1 MVKYDFH
8 ITGYSRKKYHIDESL
23 FSIEGKIIITTPYQA
38 RLLSDNIN
46 TIRKS
51 EGKADQQVT
60 PGQVNGLGL
69 LHEIFHFMIN
79 YYEVNVNPGVF
90 TRSINYLKSK
100 FKDDLDKI
108 LLEFVNEFPS
118 MQVYKNEMTPGDYL
132 NGFTG
137 SKSNKEI
144 ILEEIILLSIENI
157 NPATILLKELYDDSG
172 LAKKTPYL
180 NLLDETENFFLKE
193 KPIGSDN
200 LPLISFL
207 KHPILSSPNSLDG
220 QLSFILNKWG
230 IFVYDKFNKRILS
243 GKDLIYEDAKLF
255 LHHGGGEKGTPP
267 VPSYEFDRDYFERL
281 RAKLAAGLKLTDDES
296 RFYYAET
303 EQFTADIE
311 WMPKVVMIAKNAY
324 VWMHQL
330 SKKYQREIKH
340 LDQIPDEELNILA
353 EWNFTALWL
362 IGIWERSTA
371 SKKIKILMGNPEAA
385 SSAYSLFDY
394 VIAWDLGGEDA
405 FLNLKH
411 RAWERGIRLASDMVP
426 NHTGIFSKW
435 VIEKPDYFIQANH
448 TPYPSYQFHGPNL
461 SDDER
466 VQVRIEDK
474 YYSRQDAAVVFQRVD
489 SYTGDVRYIY
499 HGNDGTNMP
508 WNDTAQLNLLNPE
521 VRESLIQT
529 IMHVARK
536 TPIIRFDA
544 AMTLSKKHYQR
555 LWFPQPGL
563 GGGVPSRS
571 DYSMSRSAF
580 DEAMPVEFWREVV
593 DRINS
598 ELPNTLLL
606 AEAFWLMEGYFVRTL
621 GMHRVYN
628 SAFMHMLMKEENEK
642 YKLLIKNT
650 LEFNPEILKRYVN
663 FMSNPDEETAI
674 NQFGGGDKY
683 FGIAL
688 LMCTLPGLPMF
699 AHGQIEGFSEKYGME
714 YQRSY
719 YDESVNEHLAWRHVT
734 EIFPLLK
741 KRYIFSQVY
750 NFELYDLLDDFGNMN
765 DNVIAYSNNVDGERS
780 LIIYNNSYTEAKGT
794 INYTANKINSS
805 GNISNKKLSDAMGIR
820 GEQNV
825 YYIYRDHRSNLEY
838 IRSGSDLCDSG
849 LYIVLGGYQY
859 NALLDFREVYD
870 YSGTYYQINN
880 FLNGRGVPSVENAKN
895 ELHLSGVHL
904 SLRKLLSPDILYK
917 FDSLLTEEKMDKTE
931 INEILS
937 IISGDVNYFLNELN
951 RIKYVPFNNQEIL
964 KKVEEDIS
972 DSRIYLS
979 VLREIDSLDNKPEW
993 FDKSVLSI
1001 TIFGENGKSM
1011 NRSLLLPIIVLRN
1024 LSHYEIN
1031 DLPGTGNLIDKL
1043 MMDRIFFEVFAGKG
1057 ADHEDIGKKIFI
1069 SRAIIKDDIPDNK
1082 NADKFL
1088 DNIASHYESAD
1099 FIGLHEFEGKRYFN
1113 KENFESYLDWQLTFS
1128 GIEALKELNMK
1139 SSKSKNTK
1147 SDAKRITNKLRSFYD
1162 YYSSLKVASYE
1173 AGYEFDK
1180 TKKLLNE
1187 EPKSIEIGINKKAV
1201 KKRTAL
1207 NKIKSKIDDI
1217 KKKSETKKKVKI
1229 TRKADKK
1236 KISETRKKAKI
1247 TKKADKKNIS
1257 DTKKIAKITRK
1268 ADKKKISEIKKKAKI
1283 TKKAVKKIKSNK
1295 IEKNDAKR
1303 KKR

>member
-8 ITGYSRKKYHIDESL
+8 ITGYSRKKYQIDESL

-46 TIRKS
+46 TIRKY

-69 LHEIFHFMIN
+69 LHEIFHYMIR
-79 YYEVNVNPGVF
+79 YYEEKVNPGVF
-90 TRSINYLKSK
+90 SRSMNYLKSR
-100 FKDDLDKI
+100 FKDDLDRI

-118 MQVYKNEMTPGDYL
+118 MQVYKNEMTPEDYL
-132 NGFTG
+132 NGLTG

-157 NPATILLKELYDDSG
+157 NPATVLLKELYDDSG
-172 LAKKTPYL
+172 IAKKTPYL

-193 KPIGSDN
+193 KPIGADN

-207 KHPILSSPNSLDG
+207 KHPILSSPNSIDG
-220 QLSFILNKWG
+220 QLTFILNKWG
-230 IFVYDKFNKRILS
+230 IFVYDKFYKRILS
-243 GKDLIYEDAKLF
+243 GKDLIYEDSKLF
-255 LHHGGGEKGTPP
+255 IHHGGEKGTPP
-267 VPSYEFDRDYFERL
+267 VPSYEFDKDYFERL
-281 RAKLAAGLKLTDDES
+281 RAKLAAGLKLTDEES

-303 EQFTADIE
+303 EQFTADID
-311 WMPKVVMIAKNAY
+311 WMPKVVMIAKNVY

-353 EWNFTALWL
+353 GWNFTALWL
-362 IGIWERSTA
+362 IGIWERSSA

-426 NHTGIFSKW
+426 NHTGIYSKW
-435 VIEKPDYFIQANH
+435 VVEKPDYFIQADH

-489 SYTGDVRYIY
+489 SYTGDVRYFY

-563 GGGVPSRS
+563 GGAVPSRS

-674 NQFGGGDKY
+674 NQFGSGDKY
-683 FGIAL
+683 IGIAL

-719 YDESVNEHLAWRHVT
+719 YDEHVNEHLVWRHVT
-734 EIFPLLK
+734 EIFPLIK

-750 NFELYDLLDDFGNMN
+750 NFELYDLIDDFGNMN
-765 DNVIAYSNNVDGERS
+765 DNVLAYSNNVDGERS

-838 IRSGSDLCDSG
+838 IRAGNDICDSG
-849 LYIVLGGYQY
+849 LYIILGGYQY
-859 NALLDFREVYD
+859 NTFLDFREVYD
-870 YSGTYYQINN
+870 YSGSYYQINN
-880 FLNGRGVPSVENAKN
+880 FLNGRGVPSIENAKN

-904 SLRKLLSPDILYK
+904 SFRKLLSPDILYK
-917 FDSLLTEEKMDKTE
+917 FDTLLTEEKMDKSE
-931 INEILS
+931 IKEIFS
-937 IISGDVNYFLNELN
+937 GISADVNYVINELN
-951 RIKYVPFNNQEIL
+951 HIKYVPVNNEEIL
-964 KKVEEDIS
+964 KKIEEDINS
-972 DSRIYLS
+972 SRTFLS
-979 VLREIDSLDNKPEW
+979 SLREIDSLDNKPDW
-993 FDKSVLSI
+993 FDKFALTI
-1001 TIFGENGKSM
+1001 TIFGENGKSI
-1011 NRSLLLPIIVLRN
+1011 NRSILLPIILLRN
-1024 LSHYEIN
+1024 LSHYEMN
-1031 DLPGTGNLIDKL
+1031 DLPGTGNLIDRL
-1043 MMDRIFFEVFAGKG
+1043 MMDRIFFEVFAGKVT
-1057 ADHEDIGKKIFI
+1057 DHEDIGKKIFL
-1069 SRAIIKDDIPDNK
+1069 SKAIIKDDIQDNK
-1082 NADKFL
+1082 NAVKFL
-1088 DNIASHYESAD
+1088 DNVAMHFESAD
-1099 FIGLHEFEGKRYFN
+1099 FIGLHEFEGVRYFN
-1113 KENFESYLDWQLTFS
+1113 KENFESYIDWQLTFS
-1128 GIEALKELNMK
+1128 GIEAIKEMNMIH
-1139 SSKSKNTK
+1139 SKSHHTK
-1147 SDAKRITNKLRSFYD
+1147 PDAKGITNKLRSLYD
-1162 YYSSLKVASYE
+1162 YYSQLKVASYE
-1173 AGYEFDK
+1173 SGYKFDEM
-1180 TKKLLNE
+1180 KKLLSE
-1187 EPKSIEIGINKKAV
+1187 ESESLQTGISKRAIKKLPV
-1201 KKRTAL
+1201 VS
-1207 NKIKSKIDDI
+1207 KIKIKLVDI
-1217 KKKSETKKKVKI
+1217 KKKSDTKRKIKRTKKAA
-1229 TRKADKK
+1229 TK
-1236 KISETRKKAKI
+1236 KISDIKKEAKI
-1247 TKKADKKNIS
+1247 TKKAEAKKTS
-1257 DTKKIAKITRK
+1257 
-1268 ADKKKISEIKKKAKI
+1268 DKKKKSVKKKITDILNKAG
-1283 TKKAVKKIKSNK
+1283 TKK
-1295 IEKNDAKR
+1295 

>member
-8 ITGYSRKKYHIDESL
+8 ITGYSHKKYHIDESL

-46 TIRKS
+46 TVRKS

-69 LHEIFHFMIN
+69 LHEIFHYMIS
-79 YYEVNVNPGVF
+79 YYEEKINPGVF
-90 TRSINYLKSK
+90 SRSMNYLKSK
-100 FKDDLDKI
+100 FKDDLDKV

-118 MQVYKNEMTPGDYL
+118 MQVYKNEMTSGDYL

-157 NPATILLKELYDDSG
+157 NPATVLLKELYDDSG

-180 NLLDETENFFLKE
+180 ILLNETENFFLKE

-200 LPLISFL
+200 LPLLSFL
-207 KHPILSSPNSLDG
+207 KHPILSSPNSIDD
-220 QLSFILNKWG
+220 QLTFILNKWG
-230 IFVYDKFNKRILS
+230 VFVYDKFYKRILS

-267 VPSYEFDRDYFERL
+267 VPSYEFDKDYFERL

-303 EQFTADIE
+303 EQFTADTD

-330 SKKYQREIKH
+330 SKKYQREIKR

-353 EWNFTALWL
+353 DWNFTALWL

-435 VIEKPDYFIQANH
+435 VVEKPDYFIQADH
-448 TPYPSYQFHGPNL
+448 TPYPSYQFHSPNL
-461 SDDER
+461 SDDDR

-474 YYSRQDAAVVFQRVD
+474 YYSKQDAAVVFQRVD
-489 SYTGDVRYIY
+489 SYTGDVKYIY

-571 DYSMSRSAF
+571 DYAMTRTEF

-628 SAFMHMLMKEENEK
+628 SAFMHMLMKEENDK

-699 AHGQIEGFSEKYGME
+699 AHGQIEGYSEKYGME

-719 YDESVNEHLAWRHVT
+719 YDEYVNEHLVWRHVT
-734 EIFPLLK
+734 EIFPLIK

-750 NFELYDLLDDFGNMN
+750 NFELYDLIDDFGNMN

-805 GNISNKKLSDAMGIR
+805 GNISNKKLSEAMGIR
-820 GEQNV
+820 GDHNI

-838 IRSGSDLCDSG
+838 IRSGNDICDSG
-849 LYIVLGGYQY
+849 LYILLGGYQY

-870 YSGTYYQINN
+870 YSGSYYQINN

-904 SLRKLLSPDILYK
+904 SLRKLLSPDMLYK
-917 FDSLLTEEKMDKTE
+917 FDTLLTEEQMNETGIK
-931 INEILS
+931 EILS
-937 IISGDVNYFLNELN
+937 VISADVNYFINELN
-951 RIKYVPFNNQEIL
+951 RIKHVPFNNEKIL
-964 KKVEEDIS
+964 KQVEADINT
-972 DSRIYLS
+972 SRLYLS
-979 VLREIDSLDNKPEW
+979 ALREIDSLDTKPEW
-993 FDKSVLSI
+993 FDKFALSLP
-1001 TIFGENGKSM
+1001 IFGENGKSI
-1011 NRSLLLPIIVLRN
+1011 NRSLLLPLIVLRN

-1031 DLPGTGNLIDKL
+1031 DLPGSGNLIDKL
-1043 MMDRIFFEVFAGKG
+1043 MMDRIFFEVLEGKG
-1057 ADHEDIGKKIFI
+1057 VDNEDTGKKIFL
-1069 SRAIIKDDIPDNK
+1069 SRAIIKDDIQENK
-1082 NADKFL
+1082 NAVKFL
-1088 DNIASHYESAD
+1088 DNVASHYESAN
-1099 FIGLHEFEGKRYFN
+1099 FIGLHEFEGIRYCN
-1113 KENFESYLDWQLTFS
+1113 KENFESYLDWQLTFA
-1128 GIEALKELNMK
+1128 GIEALKEINMK
-1139 SSKSKNTK
+1139 SSKPRHTK
-1147 SDAKRITNKLRSFYD
+1147 SDAKRITNKLRSLYD
-1162 YYSSLKVASYE
+1162 YYSRIKVASYE
-1173 AGYEFDK
+1173 ARYDFDN
-1180 TKKLLNE
+1180 TKKLLEDKSKSNE
-1187 EPKSIEIGINKKAV
+1187 TGIKTGVV
-1201 KKRTAL
+1201 KKRITM
-1207 NKIKSKIDDI
+1207 NKIKSRLVDI
-1217 KKKSETKKKVKI
+1217 KKNSDAKNKAKKTK
-1229 TRKADKK
+1229 KADKK
-1236 KISETRKKAKI
+1236 KISVIKKKAKI
-1247 TKKADKKNIS
+1247 TKKADKK
-1257 DTKKIAKITRK
+1257 
-1268 ADKKKISEIKKKAKI
+1268 KISI
-1283 TKKAVKKIKSNK
+1283 TKKKFDKLK
-1295 IEKNDAKR
+1295 KNDM
-1303 KKR
+1303 KKKKK

>member
-8 ITGYSRKKYHIDESL
+8 ITGNSRKKYRIDESL
-23 FSIEGKIIITTPYQA
+23 FSIEGKVIITTPYQA

-46 TIRKS
+46 TIRIS
-51 EGKADQQVT
+51 EGKSNQQVT

-69 LHEIFHFMIN
+69 LHEIFHFMIS
-79 YYEVNVNPGVF
+79 YYEQNINPGVF
-90 TRSINYLKSK
+90 TRSMNFLKSK
-100 FKDDLDKI
+100 FKDDLDKV
-108 LLEFVNEFPS
+108 LLEFVNQFPP
-118 MQVYKNEMTPGDYL
+118 MQVYRNNITAEDYL

-137 SKSNKEI
+137 TKSNKEI

-157 NPATILLKELYDDSG
+157 NPATVLLKELYDDSG
-172 LAKKTPYL
+172 LSNKTPYL
-180 NLLDETENFFLKE
+180 NLLDATESFFLKE
-193 KPIGSDN
+193 KPIGDDN

-207 KHPILSSPNSLDG
+207 KHPILASPNSIDG

-230 IFVYDKFNKRILS
+230 VFVYDKFYKRILS
-243 GKDLIYEDAKLF
+243 GKDLIYEDSKLF
-255 LHHGGGEKGTPP
+255 IQHGDGEKGSPP
-267 VPSYEFDRDYFERL
+267 VPVYEFDKDYFERL
-281 RAKLAAGLKLTDDES
+281 RAKLAAGLKLTDEES

-303 EQFTADIE
+303 EQFTADID

-353 EWNFTALWL
+353 GWNFTALWL
-362 IGIWERSTA
+362 IGIWERSSA

-426 NHTGIFSKW
+426 NHSGIFSKW
-435 VIEKPDYFIQANH
+435 VIEKPDYFIQTNY

-466 VQVRIEDK
+466 VQIRIEDK
-474 YYSRQDAAVVFQRVD
+474 YYSKQDAAVVFQRVD

-563 GGGVPSRS
+563 GGAVPSRS
-571 DYSMSRSAF
+571 DHSMTRSEF

-674 NQFGGGDKY
+674 NQFGSGDKY

-719 YDESVNEHLAWRHVT
+719 YDEHINEHLVWRHVT
-734 EIFPLLK
+734 EIFPLIK

-780 LIIYNNSYTEAKGT
+780 LIIYNNSYNEAKGT
-794 INYTANKINSS
+794 INYTANKINST
-805 GNISNKKLSDAMGIR
+805 GNITNKKLSDALGVR
-820 GEQNV
+820 RENNV

-838 IRSGSDLCDSG
+838 IRSGNDLCDSG
-849 LYIVLGGYQY
+849 LYIILGGYQY
-859 NALLDFREVYD
+859 NAFLDFHEVYD
-870 YSGTYYQINN
+870 YSGSYYQINN
-880 FLNGRGVPSVENAKN
+880 FLNGRGVPSIENAKN

-917 FDSLLTEEKMDKTE
+917 FDELLTEEKMDELEVK
-931 INEILS
+931 EILS
-937 IISGDVNYFLNELN
+937 AISTDVNYIINELN
-951 RIKYVPFNNQEIL
+951 HIKYVPFDNLEIL
-964 KKVEEDIS
+964 KQVDEDINS
-972 DSRIYLS
+972 VRVFLS
-979 VLREIDSLDNKPEW
+979 ALREIDSLRIKPDW
-993 FDKSVLSI
+993 FDKLLLS
-1001 TIFGENGKSM
+1001 TTVFGDNGKSI
-1011 NRSLLLPIIVLRN
+1011 NRILLLPIILLRN
-1024 LSHYEIN
+1024 LSHYDIN
-1031 DLPGTGNLIDKL
+1031 DLPGAGNLIDRL
-1043 MMDRIFFEVFAGKG
+1043 MMDRIFFEVLERKNV
-1057 ADHEDIGKKIFI
+1057 DHVDI
-1069 SRAIIKDDIPDNK
+1069 SRNIFLSKSLIKDDIRDN
-1082 NADKFL
+1082 NSAAKFL
-1088 DNIASHYESAD
+1088 DNVAMHYESSS
-1099 FIGLHEFEGKRYFN
+1099 FIGLHDYDGVRYFN
-1113 KENFESYLDWQLTFS
+1113 KENFDDYIDWQLTFS
-1128 GIEALKELNMK
+1128 GIDALKEINMK
-1139 SSKSKNTK
+1139 RLKSHKK
-1147 SDAKRITNKLRSFYD
+1147 GSDAKSITNKLRSLYDFY
-1162 YYSSLKVASYE
+1162 SELKVASYE
-1173 AGYEFDK
+1173 AGYKFDN
-1180 TKKLLNE
+1180 TKELLTE
-1187 EPKSIEIGINKKAV
+1187 KPKSLETGKRKRAV
-1201 KKRTAL
+1201 RKHPVL
-1207 NKIKSKIDDI
+1207 NKIKTRIADI
-1217 KKKSETKKKVKI
+1217 KKKSVTKKK
-1229 TRKADKK
+1229 
-1236 KISETRKKAKI
+1236 AKV
-1247 TKKADKKNIS
+1247 TKKAEAKKIS
-1257 DTKKIAKITRK
+1257 DTKQKSKISQKAELKKTSVIK
-1268 ADKKKISEIKKKAKI
+1268 KAADKIKKAGIKKK
-1283 TKKAVKKIKSNK
+1283 KK
-1295 IEKNDAKR
+1295 
-1303 KKR
+1303 

>member
-8 ITGYSRKKYHIDESL
+8 ISGYSRNKYRIDDSL
-23 FSIEGKIIITTPYQA
+23 FSIKGKIIITTPYQA
-38 RLLSDNIN
+38 RLLSESIN
-46 TIRKS
+46 TVRKS
-51 EGKADQQVT
+51 EGKTNQQVT

-79 YYEVNVNPGVF
+79 YYQEKVNPGVF
-90 TRSINYLKSK
+90 TRSLNYLKSK

-108 LLEFVNEFPS
+108 LLEFVYEFPPI
-118 MQVYKNEMTPGDYL
+118 QVYRNDISPEDYL
-132 NGFTG
+132 NGFTD

-157 NPATILLKELYDDSG
+157 NPATLLLKELYDDSG

-193 KPIGSDN
+193 KTIGVDN

-207 KHPILSSPNSLDG
+207 KHPILSSPDSLEG
-220 QLSFILNKWG
+220 QLTFILNKWG
-230 IFVYDKFNKRILS
+230 VFVYDKFYKRILS

-255 LHHGGGEKGTPP
+255 IHHGGGEKGTPP
-267 VPSYEFDRDYFERL
+267 IPSYEFDKDYFERL
-281 RAKLAAGLKLTDDES
+281 RAKLAAGLKLTDDEN

-303 EQFTADIE
+303 EQFTADID
-311 WMPKVVMIAKNAY
+311 WMPKVVMIAKNVY

-340 LDQIPDEELNILA
+340 LDQIPDEELNMLA

-394 VIAWDLGGEDA
+394 VIAWDLGGENA

-426 NHTGIFSKW
+426 NHTGIYSKW
-435 VIEKPDYFIQANH
+435 IVEKPDYFIQANH
-448 TPYPSYQFHGPNL
+448 TPYPAYQFHGPNL

-474 YYSRQDAAVVFQRVD
+474 YFSKQDAAVVFQRVD
-489 SYTGDVRYIY
+489 GYTGDVRYIY

-571 DYSMSRSAF
+571 DYSMTRNEF
-580 DEAMPVEFWREVV
+580 DDAMPVEFWREVV

-628 SAFMHMLMKEENEK
+628 SAFMHMLMKEENDK

-699 AHGQIEGFSEKYGME
+699 AHGQIEGYSEKYGME

-719 YDESVNEHLAWRHVT
+719 YDEHINEHLVWRHVT
-734 EIFPLLK
+734 EIFPLIK

-750 NFELYDLLDDFGNMN
+750 NFELYDLIGDFGNMN
-765 DNVIAYSNNVDGERS
+765 DNVIAYSNNVNGERS

-805 GNISNKKLSDAMGIR
+805 GNISNKKLSETMGIR

-838 IRSGSDLCDSG
+838 IRTGNDICDSG

-859 NALLDFREVYD
+859 NAFLDFREVYD
-870 YSGTYYQINN
+870 YSGSYYQIHN
-880 FLNGRGVPSVENAKN
+880 FLNGRGVSSVENAKN

-904 SLRKLLSPDILYK
+904 SLRKLMSPDLLYK
-917 FDSLLTEEKMDKTE
+917 FESLLTEEKMGLSE
-931 INEILS
+931 IKDILS
-937 IISGDVNYFLNELN
+937 AISNDVNYVINELN
-951 RIKYVPFNNQEIL
+951 HIKNVPFNNLEII
-964 KKVEEDIS
+964 KQIEEDINFA
-972 DSRIYLS
+972 RMFLS
-979 VLREIDSLDNKPEW
+979 SIREIDFFDNKPDW
-993 FDKSVLSI
+993 FNKFAVSL
-1001 TIFGENGKSM
+1001 TIFGENGKSI
-1011 NRSLLLPIIVLRN
+1011 NRRILLPIILLRN

-1043 MMDRIFFEVFAGKG
+1043 MIDKIFFEMLDRTGI
-1057 ADHEDIGKKIFI
+1057 DHSDISQILFL
-1069 SRAIIKDDIPDNK
+1069 SRAIIKDDIPDNI
-1082 NADKFL
+1082 NAVKFL
-1088 DNIASHYESAD
+1088 KNIEAHFESAD
-1099 FIGLHEFEGKRYFN
+1099 FIGLHEYEGVLYFN
-1113 KENFESYLDWQLTFS
+1113 KENFESYIDWQLTFS
-1128 GIEALKELNMK
+1128 GIEAIKVLNMK
-1139 SSKSKNTK
+1139 GPKSHNTK
-1147 SDAKRITNKLRSFYD
+1147 AGEIRITNKLRSLYD
-1162 YYSSLKVASYE
+1162 YYSRIKIASYE
-1173 AGYEFDK
+1173 AGYKLEDSE
-1180 TKKLLNE
+1180 KLLDKE
-1187 EPKSIEIGINKKAV
+1187 LKSIKTGIKTGIV
-1201 KKRTAL
+1201 KKKNAI
-1207 NKIKSKIDDI
+1207 NKIKSRIVDI
-1217 KKKSETKKKVKI
+1217 KKKSITKKKVK
-1229 TRKADKK
+1229 KAKK
-1236 KISETRKKAKI
+1236 TEARNVSDTKKKAKF
-1247 TKKADKKNIS
+1247 TKKIEAKKIS
-1257 DTKKIAKITRK
+1257 DTKKKTR
-1268 ADKKKISEIKKKAKI
+1268 IK
-1283 TKKAVKKIKSNK
+1283 N
-1295 IEKNDAKR
+1295 
-1303 KKR
+1303 

>member
-8 ITGYSRKKYHIDESL
+8 ITGYARKKYRIDESL
-23 FSIEGKIIITTPYQA
+23 FSLEGKVIITSPYHA
-38 RLLSDNIN
+38 RVLSDKIN
-46 TIRKS
+46 NVRKS
-51 EGKADQQVT
+51 EGNADMQVT

-69 LHEIFHFMIN
+69 LHEIFHYMLH
-79 YYEVNVNPGVF
+79 YYEEKENPGVF
-90 TRSINYLKSK
+90 TRHINYLKAK
-100 FKDDLDKI
+100 FKDDLDKV
-108 LLEFVNEFPS
+108 LLEFINQFPPMRVYRNEIKPD
-118 MQVYKNEMTPGDYL
+118 EYL
-132 NGFTG
+132 NGLTG
-137 SKSNKEI
+137 NKSNKEL
-144 ILEEIILLSIENI
+144 ILEEIIILSLENI
-157 NPATILLKELYDDSG
+157 NPATVLLKEFYDDSG
-172 LAKKTPYL
+172 LAAKTPYL
-180 NLLDETENFFLKE
+180 NLMDETEKFFLTE
-193 KPIGSDN
+193 KTIGSDN

-207 KHPILSSPNSLDG
+207 KHPILASPNSIDG
-220 QLSFILNKWG
+220 QLTFILNKWG
-230 IFVYDKFNKRILS
+230 VYVYDKFYKRILS
-243 GKDLIYEDAKLF
+243 GKDLIYEDSKLF
-255 LHHGGGEKGTPP
+255 IQHGGEKGTPP
-267 VPSYEFDRDYFERL
+267 VPTYEFDKDYFERL
-281 RAKLAAGLKLTDDES
+281 RAKLAAGLSLTDDER

-330 SKKYQREIKH
+330 SKKYQREIAH

-353 EWNFTALWL
+353 EWNFTSLWL
-362 IGIWERSTA
+362 IGIWERSSA
-371 SKKIKILMGNPEAA
+371 SKKIKILTGNPEAA

-394 VIAWDLGGEDA
+394 VIALDLGGEDA

-426 NHTGIFSKW
+426 NHTGIYSKW
-435 VIEKPDYFIQANH
+435 IIEKPDYFIQTDH
-448 TPYPSYQFHGPNL
+448 PPYPSYQFHGPNL
-461 SDDER
+461 SDDVR

-474 YYSRQDAAVVFQRVD
+474 YYSKQDAAVVFQRVD
-489 SYTGDVRYIY
+489 SYTGDVKYIY

-563 GGGVPSRS
+563 GGAVPSRS
-571 DYSMSRSAF
+571 DFSMTRAAF
-580 DEAMPVEFWREVV
+580 DDAMPVEFWREVV

-628 SAFMHMLMKEENEK
+628 SAFMHMLMKEENDK

-719 YDESVNEHLAWRHVT
+719 YDEYVNEHLVWRHKT
-734 EIFPLLK
+734 EIFPLTK

-750 NFELYDLLDDFGNMN
+750 NFELYDLIDDLGNMN

-794 INYTANKINSS
+794 INYSANKINSS
-805 GNISNKKLSDAMGIR
+805 GNISNKKLADALGMK
-820 GEQNV
+820 GENNI
-825 YYIYRDHRSNLEY
+825 YYIYRDQRSNLEY
-838 IRSGSDLCDSG
+838 IRSGHDLFESG
-849 LYIVLGGYQY
+849 LYIFLGGYQY
-859 NALLDFREVYD
+859 NAFLDFREVYD
-870 YSGTYYQINN
+870 NSGAYFQIHNY
-880 FLNGRGVPSVENAKN
+880 LNGRGVPSVENAKN

-917 FDSLLTEEKMDKTE
+917 FDSLLTSEKMDKPE
-931 INEILS
+931 IKGILS
-937 IISGDVNYFLNELN
+937 DISADINYFVNELN
-951 RIKYVPFNNQEIL
+951 RIKHSPVNNIDVLEKIN
-964 KKVEEDIS
+964 EDITS
-972 DSRIYLS
+972 SCNFLS
-979 VLREIDSLDNKPEW
+979 ALRQIDSLDNKPVW
-993 FDKSVLSI
+993 FDNMVLSI
-1001 TIFGENGKSM
+1001 TIFGENGKGI
-1011 NRSLLLPIIVLRN
+1011 NRNLLLPVIVFRN

-1031 DLPGTGNLIDKL
+1031 DLPGSGNLLNKL
-1043 MMDRIFFEVFAGKG
+1043 MMDRIFFEVLENKG
-1057 ADHEDIGKKIFI
+1057 AGHDDIGKLIFL
-1069 SRAIIKDDIPDNK
+1069 SKAIIKDDIPDTD
-1082 NADKFL
+1082 NAVKFL
-1088 DNIASHYESAD
+1088 DNVTSHIESAD
-1099 FIGLHEFEGKRYFN
+1099 FIGLHEFEGIKYFN

-1128 GIEALKELNMK
+1128 GIDAFKEINMK
-1139 SSKSKNTK
+1139 KLKSHLPK
-1147 SDAKRITNKLRSFYD
+1147 SNAKGITNKIKTLYDFYNRI
-1162 YYSSLKVASYE
+1162 KVASYE
-1173 AGYEFDK
+1173 AGYKLEEA
-1180 TKKLLNE
+1180 KKLLGDKTDSVETGIKKGAVKKQTTLN
-1187 EPKSIEIGINKKAV
+1187 KIENKIAGINKKTV
-1201 KKRTAL
+1201 
-1207 NKIKSKIDDI
+1207 
-1217 KKKSETKKKVKI
+1217 
-1229 TRKADKK
+1229 
-1236 KISETRKKAKI
+1236 
-1247 TKKADKKNIS
+1247 
-1257 DTKKIAKITRK
+1257 
-1268 ADKKKISEIKKKAKI
+1268 IKKKAKLKKKAD
-1283 TKKAVKKIKSNK
+1283 TKKLSKTKKEAKIKK
-1295 IEKNDAKR
+1295 KADTKKLAETKKKLDR
-1303 KKR
+1303 KKKETAKKNKDDTKKKKR

>member
-1 MVKYDFH
+1 MAKYDFH

-23 FSIEGKIIITTPYQA
+23 FSIEGEIIITTPYQA
-38 RLLSDNIN
+38 RLLSDKIN
-46 TIRKS
+46 TVRKS

-69 LHEIFHFMIN
+69 LHEIFHFMIS

-90 TRSINYLKSK
+90 TRSMNYLKSK

-118 MQVYKNEMTPGDYL
+118 MQVYKNEMTPEDYL

-157 NPATILLKELYDDSG
+157 NPATVLLKELYDDSG
-172 LAKKTPYL
+172 LSKKTPYL
-180 NLLDETENFFLKE
+180 NLLDETENFFIKE
-193 KPIGSDN
+193 KPIGADN

-207 KHPILSSPNSLDG
+207 KHPILASPNSLDG

-230 IFVYDKFNKRILS
+230 VFVYDKFYKRILS

-255 LHHGGGEKGTPP
+255 IHHGGGEKGTPP

-303 EQFTADIE
+303 EQFTADID
-311 WMPKVVMIAKNAY
+311 WMPKVVMIAKNVY

-353 EWNFTALWL
+353 GWNFTALWL

-426 NHTGIFSKW
+426 NHTGIYSKW
-435 VIEKPDYFIQANH
+435 VVEKPDYFIQANH

-474 YYSRQDAAVVFQRVD
+474 YYSKQDAAVVFQRVD

-571 DYSMSRSAF
+571 DYSMTRSEF
-580 DEAMPVEFWREVV
+580 DQAMPVEFWREVV

-628 SAFMHMLMKEENEK
+628 SAFMHMLMKEENDK

-719 YDESVNEHLAWRHVT
+719 YDEYVNEHLVWRHTT
-734 EIFPLLK
+734 EIFPLIK

-750 NFELYDLLDDFGNMN
+750 NFELYDLIGDFGNMN

-805 GNISNKKLSDAMGIR
+805 GNITNKKLCEAMGIR
-820 GEQNV
+820 GDQNV

-838 IRSGSDLCDSG
+838 IRSGNDICESG

-859 NALLDFREVYD
+859 NAFLDFREVYD
-870 YSGTYYQINN
+870 FSGSYYQICN

-904 SLRKLLSPDILYK
+904 SLRKLMSPDILYK
-917 FDSLLTEEKMDKTE
+917 FDILLTEEKMDKTE
-931 INEILS
+931 MKEIIS
-937 IISGDVNYFLNELN
+937 IISTDINYVISELN
-951 RIKYVPFNNQEIL
+951 RIKHAPLNNDEIL
-964 KKVEEDIS
+964 SRVVENINS
-972 DSRIYLS
+972 ARIFLS
-979 VLREIDSLDNKPEW
+979 AIRETDSLDDKPGW
-993 FDKSVLSI
+993 FDKFALSI
-1001 TIFGENGKSM
+1001 PIFGENGKSI
-1011 NRSLLLPIIVLRN
+1011 NRSLLLPIILLRN
-1024 LSHYEIN
+1024 LSHHEIN
-1031 DLPGTGNLIDKL
+1031 DLPGSGNLIDKL
-1043 MMDRIFFEVFAGKG
+1043 MMDRIFSEVLASKG
-1057 ADHEDIGKKIFI
+1057 LPHEDISKKIFL
-1069 SRAIIKDDIPDNK
+1069 SRAIIKDDIQDSN
-1082 NADKFL
+1082 NAVKFL
-1088 DNIASHYESAD
+1088 DNVIMHFESAD
-1099 FIGLHEFEGKRYFN
+1099 FIGLHEYEGVRYFN
-1113 KENFESYLDWQLTFS
+1113 KENFETYLDWNLTFS
-1128 GIEALKELNMK
+1128 GIEAIKEIIMK
-1139 SSKSKNTK
+1139 SPKSHNSKSGTK
-1147 SDAKRITNKLRSFYD
+1147 GITNKLRSLYD
-1162 YYSSLKVASYE
+1162 YYSQIKVASYE
-1173 AGYEFDK
+1173 AGYKFDG
-1180 TKKLLNE
+1180 TKKLLHKE
-1187 EPKSIEIGINKKAV
+1187 LKSIETGIKIGSV
-1201 KKRTAL
+1201 KKQTAM
-1207 NKIKSKIDDI
+1207 NKIKHRMADI
-1217 KKKSETKKKVKI
+1217 KKKSAAKKKVKIIKKAEAKKVSDTKKKVKI
-1229 TRKADKK
+1229 TK
-1236 KISETRKKAKI
+1236 KIEA
-1247 TKKADKKNIS
+1247 KNIS
-1257 DTKKIAKITRK
+1257 ATKKK
-1268 ADKKKISEIKKKAKI
+1268 ATKKKKTDIKKKAD
-1283 TKKAVKKIKSNK
+1283 TKK
-1295 IEKNDAKR
+1295 